1 MMEQRLLIA
10 YALIAL
16 MVAGFAF
23 LWLKLSRGWRHDRRA
38 HRRGILPAAAA
49 ARSGCSR
56 SKVDERRPPW
66 WRRRCVHR
74 PELLTHAASNFPP
87 RP

>member
-23 LWLKLSRGWRHDRRA
+23 LWLKLSRDWRHDRRA
-38 HRRGILPAAAA
+38 HRRGIL
-49 ARSGCSR
+49 S
-56 SKVDERRPPW
+56 
-66 WRRRCVHR
+66 RRRR
-74 PELLTHAASNFPP
+74 REERLQQEQGG
-87 RP
+87 